1 MVMFLKCFLSTFLF
15 ISIIYFSF
23 GQLYAQEEE
32 GEIIIISER
41 IGKEIDPEENNKF
54 KLFEGINGFQSAVY
68 IKLPDGKYFLKITY
82 RDDKTG
88 EIKISRVLQSEA
100 SIKNRGDY
108 IDRFEEI
115 QAEIHQYQKLSKPQ
129 TVSSDSGKIQA
140 PQDTVYQAPG
150 IAFFLEL
157 GGKLWYSLNVDYRR
171 NKSEAMSL
179 GIQWIGNG
187 FFPYLMYYRFRGE
200 TYRSEIGG
208 GFSGVVTDDGLMA
221 VAIHGVL
228 GYRYQKKNG
237 LLFRIGF
244 TPFIGIP
251 LTREGRFMIVPWAGI
266 SVGYSL

>member
-1 MVMFLKCFLSTFLF
+1 MSRKHFLSIMFFICSYLLTFVPL
-15 ISIIYFSF
+15 S
-23 GQLYAQEEE
+23 AQEEE

-41 IGKEIDPEENNKF
+41 VGKEIDKKESDKF
-54 KLFEGINGFQSAVY
+54 KLFQGINGFQSAVY
-68 IKLPDGKYFLKITY
+68 IKLPDGRYFLKITY
-82 RDDKTG
+82 RDENTG
-88 EIKISRVLQSEA
+88 ELKIRRIQQSEA
-100 SIKNRGDY
+100 SIKNRGAY

-115 QAEIHQYQKLSKPQ
+115 QTEKQQNQNLSKPQ
-129 TVSSDSGKIQA
+129 TVISDSGKIQA
-140 PQDTVYQAPG
+140 YQDTVYQAPG

-200 TYRSEIGG
+200 SYRSEIGG

-221 VAIHGVL
+221 VAIHRVL

-237 LLFRIGF
+237 LIYRIGF

-251 LTREGRFMIVPWAGI
+251 LTSEGRFMIVPWAGI

>member
-1 MVMFLKCFLSTFLF
+1 MSRKHSL
-15 ISIIYFSF
+15 SIIFFIFANLLS
-23 GQLYAQEEE
+23 LMPLSAQKEE
-32 GEIIIISER
+32 GEIITISER
-41 IGKEIDPEENNKF
+41 LGKEIDQQESEKF
-54 KLFEGINGFQSAVY
+54 KLFEGVKGFQSAVY
-68 IKLPDGKYFLKITY
+68 LKMPDGRYFLKIIY
-82 RDDKTG
+82 RDEKTG

-100 SIKNRGDY
+100 SIKNRGNY

-115 QAEIHQYQKLSKPQ
+115 QARRFDEIRAH
-129 TVSSDSGKIQA
+129 
-140 PQDTVYQAPG
+140 QDTVYQAPG

-200 TYRSEIGG
+200 SYRSEIGG

-221 VAIHGVL
+221 VAIHRVL

-237 LLFRIGF
+237 LIYRIGF

-251 LTREGRFMIVPWAGI
+251 LTSEGRFMIVPWAGI